1 MKAVNFPK
9 SVTIRLN
16 EEQLDRLM
24 MNANLAGQTESE
36 YVRGLICGSKTP
48 IHRIDKEA
56 VRQINKFGNLLNQ
69 IAAKLNSGDNLD
81 SSALARIEQIRAS
94 MDILVNL
101 ILNKNNKSITKTSSN
116 FVNQGINSSQSSC
129 AHSVQEKSTE
139 KTTAEPTPS
148 YADNIIQEDA
158 SLDEFLYEEN
168 SSDMDNNVDT
178 VSSMSCQDKDNI
190 QFCSDLTC
198 SAVQLNLDAKT
209 KDT

>member
-36 YVRGLICGSKTP
+36 YVRSLICGSKTP
-48 IHRIDKEA
+48 THRVDKEA

-81 SSALARIEQIRAS
+81 SSALTRIEQIRAS

-129 AHSVQEKSTE
+129 TYNAQEKSTE
-139 KTTAEPTPS
+139 KTIAESTPS
-148 YADNIIQEDA
+148 YAGNAIQKDA
-158 SLDEFLYEEN
+158 SLDEFLDEEN
-168 SSDMDNNVDT
+168 SSDIDSNIDT
-178 VSSMSCQDKDNI
+178 ASFVPCQDKDNI